1 MLKLKCFSVGN
12 LGAFKRFMNGNA
24 YWMVVEWSH
33 FQVHGFSMSPL
44 QWFIMAIEG
53 RNNVKTVYSIEC
65 LTSMSGN
72 FNHKISVFV
81 DFGPLRKFIYLPH
94 KSQWENKNWWSQLTT
109 SHPYLMYAETH
120 EIMNKRSCFTK
131 PETRIRICHQ
141 NGQPA
146 MICHGHSGTAE
157 LYPWS
162 DPSSIVHCLDPHPPP
177 SLVFFVGCII
187 QSWARWDWSYTCNTL
202 Y

>member
-12 LGAFKRFMNGNA
+12 FGAFKRFMNGNA

-120 EIMNKRSCFTK
+120 QNMNKRSCFTK
-131 PETRIRICHQ
+131 LESQMSLKWPTRNDLPRALGHSLIIPLVLPLSYCLMSLTRIIPLH
-141 NGQPA
+141 
-146 MICHGHSGTAE
+146 
-157 LYPWS
+157 WS
-162 DPSSIVHCLDPHPPP
+162 S
-177 SLVFFVGCII
+177 
-187 QSWARWDWSYTCNTL
+187 N
-202 Y
+202 